1 MSLEKLNAVWP
12 GWETVRLLGR
22 GSFGAVYEIRQDAD
36 GLARSAS
43 VEVFHI
49 PQREAEIETLRDE
62 GYDDAELAVH
72 FQALK
77 DQVEKVFRELAALG
91 DGAKV
96 VRCSE
101 IRSVLHQDGI
111 GWDVHILTELLAP
124 LPSVLSFPAEEEKVI
139 RIGTDLCLALAASRD
154 LGIHHG
160 DISPKSVFV
169 AGDWTYRLGDFGLA
183 DILADSEKATV
194 KADAGLFTAP
204 EVLRSEPCSEKAD
217 LYSVGMVLYW
227 LLNEGRCPFLPL
239 PPASVTGA
247 QQREARARRQAGEA
261 LPAPA
266 HGSDALRQI
275 VRKACAFDPAA
286 RFCSAEEMLLAL
298 EALLPPVFSAPA
310 GEENVASVS
319 DAQAAGEISRN
330 QIPLS
335 APVPEE
341 EDEGTVDTR
350 RPTAAG
356 QVSRNQLPL
365 STSLPEEDEGTVSTR
380 RPRAAAAPKAAST
393 QQPPKKKARWPLFA
407 ALALLVLLIGGA
419 VLLLHPAGDTWA
431 APRYEWSEDHSAV
444 TAVRVCENDPDKTET
459 ETAQAVSTVLLSPTC
474 EAAGKT
480 AYTASFQNPAFETQT
495 EELADLPALGHSW
508 GPVRYTWTEDYS
520 SCTAERVCLNDPAHR
535 ESETVETSSRVSVA
549 ATCGTAGNTTYT
561 ADFQNTAFLTQTKTL
576 ANLPALGHD
585 WGEANYL
592 WSEDYSTCTAERV
605 CANTSAHKET
615 ETVQSSSRVSVAPTC
630 LTTGEAVYTA
640 SFSNPAFETQSQEVS
655 NVPALGHSW
664 GTVSYTWSSDYGSCT
679 AERVCLNDP
688 SHKETETVR
697 TSSRISTAASCL
709 SAGSTTYT
717 AAFKNSAF
725 AAQTKTVSD
734 VPASGHRWGAADYT
748 WSSDKSTCTAT
759 RVCLN
764 DPSHKETETVHT
776 TSLVS
781 TPATCTDGGKTTY
794 SAVFT
799 NSAFAAQTRVIA
811 DQIALGHNWQ
821 DATYSTPKTCSRCG
835 ATSGSVKGWVGE
847 PSSYWGDTTIMLR
860 GYQTTHP
867 KLLESP
873 IYNCMK
879 LTMEFRMSDYSGYPF
894 GEWYFYIRD
903 MSGKW
908 QPIRLFEVSE
918 NASSQTY
925 TVSFSFDP
933 RVSFDAFAV
942 AKRVDSSFDISYS
955 LYIYDVQ
962 QYVG

>member
-43 VEVFHI
+43 VEVLRI

-139 RIGTDLCLALAASRD
+139 RIGTDLCRALAASRD

-365 STSLPEEDEGTVSTR
+365 SASLPEEDEGTVSTR

-459 ETAQAVSTVLLSPTC
+459 ETAQAISTVLLSPTC

-520 SCTAERVCLNDPAHR
+520 SCTAERVCANDPDHR
-535 ESETVETSSRVSVA
+535 ETETVEASSRVSTA
-549 ATCGTAGNTTYT
+549 ATCGTSGNTTYT
-561 ADFQNTAFLTQTKTL
+561 ADFQNPVFVTQTNTL

-585 WGEANYL
+585 WGEAKYL
-592 WSEDYSTCTAERV
+592 WSADYRTCTAERV
-605 CANTSAHKET
+605 CANAASHKET
-615 ETVQSSSRVSVAPTC
+615 ETVQSTSRVSAPAT
-630 LTTGEAVYTA
+630 
-640 SFSNPAFETQSQEVS
+640 
-655 NVPALGHSW
+655 
-664 GTVSYTWSSDYGSCT
+664 
-679 AERVCLNDP
+679 
-688 SHKETETVR
+688 
-697 TSSRISTAASCL
+697 CL

-717 AAFKNSAF
+717 ASFSNGAF
-725 AAQTKTVSD
+725 AAQTQTVSNI
-734 VPASGHRWGAADYT
+734 PATGHLWGAVDYT
-748 WSSDKSTCTAT
+748 WSSDKSICTAT

-835 ATSGSVKGWVGE
+835 ATSGCVKGWVGE